1 MVVVGVSRF
10 LFCEWRSICLFVMCV
25 LFGSGCTQPVPD
37 TSQILKPNPTP
48 GVNVFFDSSKHEDLL
63 RPPYSLAI
71 LPFEDYSH
79 HPELGWLKHGLPDML
94 ITDLSGVPK
103 LHLISRFRL
112 GEVLREQ
119 LLQHR
124 GTFEETPSVQIGKL
138 TGARYLLGGSYYLVH
153 PHIVIE
159 VHLLDVEKGSV
170 VRALRATGSKE
181 AIPTLEFEL
190 SQRIATWFDPEYRTS
205 EQPLAKDVPV
215 AINTPAEMDVS
226 SAPEDNFMMGEN
238 NHRVTPSENTTP
250 FVKMDSLLGLER
262 SQLLVDH
269 IHAVVNLI
277 WERGLSIQL
286 GRPEYPLVF
295 NKFAASGNSHGV
307 LLPTSFSTKPEE
319 FREISSDLRVVVR
332 NEPGRDAVLMV
343 NFDHEDPEAES
354 LFVQTLLKPRRVF
367 VRALDQDGQ
376 VLGVY
381 SRWEWKTE
389 RFIQVQSDGSIQFPS
404 SSSPFM
410 GSKAEFSRK
419 LVSGL
424 RTIDRFDVVIVPVQA
439 ERRLVVVEI
448 VEKSN
453 RESTITSEG
462 EGGKS
467 KEAQSPLN
475 ATTPST
481 EEKDEILREA
491 LHMWIQEHWA
501 PPIIESIPISGYLPR
516 NRRRAVVLVTEMNGK
531 ITANHLEEFSG
542 DDGFSNSIREVF
554 TSITMHCFQPCLKA
568 ISQKGNVSESREFR
582 IQFELF
588 KDVRAVGFNQ

>member
-1 MVVVGVSRF
+1 M
-10 LFCEWRSICLFVMCV
+10 
-25 LFGSGCTQPVPD
+25 LFGSGCTQPAPD

-48 GVNVFFDSSKHEDLL
+48 GVNVFLDSSKHEDLL
-63 RPPYSLAI
+63 RPPFSLAI

-138 TGARYLLGGSYYLVH
+138 TGARYLLGGSFYLVH

-190 SQRIATWFDPEYRTS
+190 SQRIATWFDPEYHAS

-215 AINTPAEMDVS
+215 AINTPAEMVVP

-238 NHRVTPSENTTP
+238 SHRVTPSENTTP

-295 NKFAASGNSHGV
+295 NEFAASGNSHGV
-307 LLPTSFSTKPEE
+307 LLPISFSTKPEE
-319 FREISSDLRVVVR
+319 FRKISSDLRVIAKK
-332 NEPGRDAVLMV
+332 ESGRDTVLMV
-343 NFDHEDPEAES
+343 NFDHEDPEAQS
-354 LFVQTLLKPRRVF
+354 LFVQTLLQPRRVF

-410 GSKAEFSRK
+410 GSKAEFSHK

-439 ERRLVVVEI
+439 ERRVIVVE
-448 VEKSN
+448 VVDSAK
-453 RESTITSEG
+453 REQAFPIDVVDGQSQKAQNLHVDKALLRKEEG
-462 EGGKS
+462 
-467 KEAQSPLN
+467 
-475 ATTPST
+475 
-481 EEKDEILREA
+481 EILREA
-491 LHMWIQEHWA
+491 IQDWIQEHWA
-501 PPIIESIPISGYLPR
+501 PPITESIPLSGYLPR
-516 NRRRAVVLVTEMNGK
+516 NRQRVVVLVTELNGK
-531 ITANHLEEFSG
+531 IKPNHPKKVSN
-542 DDGFSNSIREVF
+542 DHGFTDSIREVLQA
-554 TSITMHCFQPCLKA
+554 ITMHCFQPCSNNRSK
-568 ISQKGNVSESREFR
+568 KGSMDEPREFR
-582 IQFELF
+582 LQFELV
-588 KDVRAVGFNQ
+588 KDVTAVGFNR